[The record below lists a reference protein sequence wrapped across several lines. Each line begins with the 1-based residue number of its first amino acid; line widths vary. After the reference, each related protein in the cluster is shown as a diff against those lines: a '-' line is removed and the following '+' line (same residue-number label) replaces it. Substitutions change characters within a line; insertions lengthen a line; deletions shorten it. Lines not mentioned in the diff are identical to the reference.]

1 MIEKYYIEA
10 RDRLLPMLMGREI
23 NLTLSLPSPSSSLLD
38 SPRTSSV
45 ILEKLSTSSVILDP
59 PSTSKI

>member
-10 RDRLLPMLMGREI
+10 RDRLLPKLMGGEI
-23 NLTLSLPSPSSSLLD
+23 NLTLSLPSPYSSLLD